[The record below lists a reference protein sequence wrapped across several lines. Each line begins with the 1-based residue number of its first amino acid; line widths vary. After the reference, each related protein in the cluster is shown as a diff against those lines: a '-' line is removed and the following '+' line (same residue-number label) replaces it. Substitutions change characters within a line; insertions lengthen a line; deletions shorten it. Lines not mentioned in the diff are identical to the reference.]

1 MIKKLKLNNI
11 IFPVW
16 LLWLFPIVWLIVIP
30 ANFIIDSLV
39 LLACLYILK
48 LSDKLIFYKK
58 HILKIY
64 LFGMLSDIIGSIYMF
79 LMMFIFKTATTG
91 FELYLTIPGVV
102 FSGVLIFIFNY
113 FITFKNIDKK
123 DRLRLSIIFAV
134 VTAPYTFLIP
144 FNWLY

>member
-1 MIKKLKLNNI
+1 MIKKLKFNNI

-16 LLWLFPIVWLIVIP
+16 LLWLFPLVWLIVIP

-39 LLACLYILK
+39 LLACLYIFK

-102 FSGVLIFIFNY
+102 ISGVMIFIFNY